1 MYPAPPPP
9 AGRTEG
15 RTFVSLLLALFG
27 LLIGLVGLLLG
38 GLAVVVSNGDLLNGL
53 LLGLPAMV
61 CGPIAY
67 FLGRSA
73 ISRIKESPTTL
84 GGQPTAVAG
93 WVIGAVGTAL
103 GALSTLT
110 WLVLLLIANFGPP
123 PA

>member
-1 MYPAPPPP
+1 M
-9 AGRTEG
+9 
-15 RTFVSLLLALFG
+15 SLLLALFG

-53 LLGLPAMV
+53 LLGGLPAMV

-73 ISRIKESPTTL
+73 IGRIKESPTTL
-84 GGQPTAVAG
+84 GGHPTAVAG